1 MELKIISGIE
11 QIIEIL
17 TSCGNDFYNQSY
29 NNEKAINTL
38 SEKFSKFGVVLAL
51 YLDNDLAGFI
61 SFYANDFDTK
71 KAFLSMII
79 IRRGFQRKG
88 VGTAL
93 LNEMEKYCIEN
104 GFNEIISEVDDKN
117 IKSKSFFSKNGYNV
131 TEKKG
136 QGTSFYLKKI
146 R

>member
-29 NNEKAINTL
+29 NNEKAIDTL

>member
-29 NNEKAINTL
+29 NNEKAIDIL